1 MKRVLVESTALL
13 IHRVALVGSL
23 LCLALV
29 PGIGASATLSQAAVP
44 AGREMTCAVV
54 YMPERRT
61 WPRRVSIRWQGDRLL
76 GLQIDGL
83 QPYSF
88 SVDGTALA
96 TALDN
101 ERILLDLASM
111 EWASDFRG
119 LASGRGRCEWVN

>member
-1 MKRVLVESTALL
+1 MTGVRFGSAAPWIRRAAWVASFFCLAHAAGTGAPALL
-13 IHRVALVGSL
+13 SGS
-23 LCLALV
+23 
-29 PGIGASATLSQAAVP
+29 PQPSA
-44 AGREMTCAVV
+44 REMTCAVV

-61 WPRRVSIRWQGDRLL
+61 WPRRVSLRWQGDRLL

-83 QPYSF
+83 QPYAF

-101 ERILLDLASM
+101 ERIVLDFSSM

-119 LASGRGRCEWVN
+119 LASGRGRCEWLN